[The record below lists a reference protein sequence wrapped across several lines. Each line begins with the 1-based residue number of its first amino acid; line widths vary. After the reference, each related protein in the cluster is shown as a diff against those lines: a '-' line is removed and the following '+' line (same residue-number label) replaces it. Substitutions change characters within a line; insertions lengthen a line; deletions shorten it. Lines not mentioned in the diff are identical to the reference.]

1 MDCYTLNSEKECV
14 AQKITKPTNERRI
27 VMGLFSNIFRKKK
40 ELVAEQTHNSDSFK
54 VIKKDELISN
64 PKVDNANSVVKEK
77 YDIPQLQGDY
87 AKTIFLWSNQKA
99 SAIKDKKDYAKYF
112 LHECGI
118 QDASEYHKNLISE
131 GYFKETPIETKLLSL
146 KVTDLKTLLKDVGE
160 STTGKKA
167 ELVKNILQYVPLDVI
182 EKACPE
188 KMYELSDKGLD
199 FLKVHHDYVLLHKYS
214 RWDVNWQEYN
224 KKHQNGESFYDTMW
238 RIFNQRIM
246 KDTHLFGRTEYY
258 NMYQLLAEEGKR
270 KNALEMLLRVLYI
283 DLSGVEAL
291 DNFRLYKQGYYTKQ
305 DLKEY
310 YGVAFMLAPGIIYPI
325 AEFVDVYDEA
335 VVDKIYEQKLPVQ
348 LCDKVLFK
356 KIINAIMDDT
366 YNEEK
371 TEKELKKSYYK
382 LIDNI

>member
-1 MDCYTLNSEKECV
+1 
-14 AQKITKPTNERRI
+14 
-27 VMGLFSNIFRKKK
+27 MGLFSNIFRKKK

-325 AEFVDVYDEA
+325 AEFVDVYHEA